1 MDRFIRSLFLEAA
14 FSDKAVE
21 IHEGSVALAALG
33 SYGRRE
39 LCLGSDVDL
48 LVIHQGRLS
57 RETSE
62 MIRRVL
68 YTLWDM
74 KLEVGHS
81 VLTFQECNRLALS
94 DFRFLTSVM
103 DARFLLGARD
113 FYRLFEAA
121 FWSKIDR
128 EKEAIRRQFLL
139 YQQKRQEKFGN
150 QEYFAEPDI
159 KEGLGGLRDIHFMAW
174 AAKLY
179 FKSKQLRDV
188 KRFSVFSHFGL
199 DKLHESES
207 FLLKVRN
214 QLHLLAGGRRED
226 RLLLPYQPKIAK
238 SLGFKNGAYNTGP
251 EKFMRDLHGHLNR
264 IRYRSEEFHVKA
276 MELIDPEPE
285 EPSPE
290 QISPEFQALKGNL
303 VLKGEELS
311 PLLVLKALDEA
322 NRRGLSLGSE
332 LIWKASKEI
341 EEQGKTLLQ
350 VPEAKDLFL
359 NLLYHPSDPKIL
371 RLALELGL
379 ITLFIPE
386 FKKIRN
392 LAQFTYYHSETVDL
406 HSLKTLETIHH
417 MARGVYSDRWPMFKQ
432 VYHELKNPE
441 WLFLVGL
448 LHDIGKGYRGEHAA
462 RGAEIV
468 ARILRR
474 LGVEENALLVIPF
487 LIQHHLLL
495 ANVSQRRDLNDEK
508 TAVQVAQIVGDLET
522 VRLLFLLTAADSFA
536 TGPIASSDWK
546 IMLLIEL
553 FFKVRRI
560 LQSGTLASPDATR
573 TVEENKTA
581 LSRSLVG
588 AFSGTEIAD
597 LMDQVST
604 RYFLNVP
611 LEDMVEH
618 FRMALSMEDH
628 KLSWTLKKVKH
639 APVTHVVLC
648 TQDRPGLFSKMV
660 GVFTL
665 HNINV
670 LSANIFTLKN
680 GLAFDLY
687 DVTNPLDPLREEER
701 WSKVLEDA
709 RQAIEDRLPLDDL
722 ISRKAQ
728 TISFDEILSPYHP
741 AEKIRVNNEGS
752 DFFTILEVGGGIRM
766 GLLYELAKKIFA
778 LGLDIRF
785 AKVNSDKEKMTGVF
799 YVRDASGQKIY
810 EDSLIEQVRREIMGV
825 LQ

>member
-1 MDRFIRSLFLEAA
+1 MDRFIRSLFLDAA
-14 FSDKAVE
+14 FSDKAEE

-68 YTLWDM
+68 YTLWDV

-103 DARFLLGARD
+103 DARFLLGARS

-128 EKEAIRRQFLL
+128 EKETIRRQFLL
-139 YQQKRQEKFGN
+139 YQQKRREKYGT
-150 QEYFAEPDI
+150 QEYFLEPDI
-159 KEGLGGLRDIHFMAW
+159 KEGMGGLRDIHFMAW

-179 FKSKQLRDV
+179 FRSKRLRDV

-226 RLLLPYQPKIAK
+226 RLLLPHQPRVAR
-238 SLGFKNGAYNTGP
+238 SLGFKNGAFNTGP

-276 MELIDPEPE
+276 MELIDPQPE
-285 EPSPE
+285 EPPPE
-290 QISPEFQALKGNL
+290 EISSDFQAVKGKL
-303 VLKGEELS
+303 VLKGGDLS
-311 PLLVLKALDEA
+311 PLLVLKALAEA
-322 NRRGLSLGSE
+322 NRRGMPLGSG
-332 LIWKASKEI
+332 LIWEASKKI
-341 EEQGKTLLQ
+341 EEHGKTLLRI
-350 VPEAKDLFL
+350 PEAKSLFL
-359 NLLYHPSDPKIL
+359 ELIYRPSDPRIL

-406 HSLKTLETIHH
+406 HSLKTLETLHDV
-417 MARGVYSDRWPMFKQ
+417 ARGVYGDRWPMFKQ
-432 VYHELKNPE
+432 VYDDLKNPE

-448 LHDIGKGYRGEHAA
+448 LHDVGKGYRGEHSA

-468 ARILRR
+468 ARVLKR
-474 LGVEENALLVIPF
+474 LGLDEEAGRVIPF

-495 ANVSQRRDLNDEK
+495 ANISQRRDLNDEK

-522 VRLLFLLTAADSFA
+522 LRLLLLLTVADSLA
-536 TGPIASSDWK
+536 TGPMASSDWK

-573 TVEENKTA
+573 TVEEHKAA

-588 AFSGTEIAD
+588 AFSGTEITE

-604 RYFLNVP
+604 RYFVNVS

-618 FRMALSMEDH
+618 FRMALGMEDQ
-628 KLSWTLKKVKH
+628 KLFWTLKKVRH
-639 APVTHVVLC
+639 APVTHVILC
-648 TQDRPGLFSKMV
+648 SRDRPGLFSKMV

-665 HNINV
+665 HNISV
-670 LSANIFTLKN
+670 LSGNIYTLKN

-687 DVTNPLDPLREEER
+687 DVTNPLDPLREEEM

-709 RQAIEDRLPLDDL
+709 RQAIEDKLPLDEL

-728 TISFDEILSPYHP
+728 TVSFEESLLPYHP
-741 AEKIRVNNEGS
+741 AERVRVDNEGS
-752 DFFTILEVGGGIRM
+752 DFFTILEVGGGTRM
-766 GLLYELAKKIFA
+766 GLLYDLAKRIFA

-810 EDSLIEQVRREIMGV
+810 ENSLIEKVRREILGV

>member
-14 FSDKAVE
+14 FSDRAEE
-21 IHEGSVALAALG
+21 IHKGSVALAALG

-68 YTLWDM
+68 YTLWDI

-150 QEYFAEPDI
+150 QEYFVEPDI

-188 KRFSVFSHFGL
+188 KRFSVFSHFSL

-214 QLHLLAGGRRED
+214 QLHLMAGGRRED
-226 RLLLPYQPKIAK
+226 RLMLPLQPKVAK
-238 SLGFKNGAYNTGP
+238 NLGFKNGAYNTGP

-264 IRYRSEEFHVKA
+264 IRYRSEEFHGKA
-276 MELIDPEPE
+276 MELIDPRPE

-290 QISPEFQALKGNL
+290 QISSEFQAVKGNL
-303 VLKGEELS
+303 VLKGEGLS
-311 PLLVLKALDEA
+311 PLLVLKALNEA
-322 NRRGLSLGSE
+322 NQRGLSLGSG
-332 LIWKASKEI
+332 LIWEAGKTI
-341 EEQGKTLLQ
+341 EEQGKSLLDL
-350 VPEAKDLFL
+350 PEAKSLFL
-359 NLLYHPSDPKIL
+359 EFLYHPSDPKIL

-406 HSLKTLETIHH
+406 HSLKTLEIIHH
-417 MARGVYSDRWPMFKQ
+417 IARGAYVDRWPLFRQ
-432 VYHELKNPE
+432 VYAELKNPE

-448 LHDIGKGYRGEHAA
+448 LHDIGKGYRGEHSA
-462 RGAEIV
+462 RGAEIIP
-468 ARILRR
+468 RILKR
-474 LGVEENALLVIPF
+474 LGVDENAVAVIPF

-508 TAVQVAQIVGDLET
+508 TAVQVAQVVGDLET
-522 VRLLFLLTAADSFA
+522 LKLLFLLTVADSLA
-536 TGPIASSDWK
+536 TGPMAGSDWK

-560 LQSGTLASPDATR
+560 LQSGTLVSPDATR
-573 TVEENKTA
+573 AVDENKAA

-588 AFSGTEIAD
+588 AFSATEITE
-597 LMDQVST
+597 LMDQVSP

-618 FRMALSMEDH
+618 FRMALGMEEH
-628 KLSWTLKKVKH
+628 ELSWTLKKVKH
-639 APVTHVVLC
+639 APVTRVILC
-648 TQDRPGLFSKMV
+648 TRDRPGLFSKMV

-670 LSANIFTLKN
+670 LSGNIFTLKN

-687 DVTNPLDPLREEER
+687 DVTNPLDPLREEEM
-701 WSKVLEDA
+701 WSKMLQDG
-709 RQAIEDRLPLDDL
+709 RQAIEDKLPLDEL
-722 ISRKAQ
+722 ISRKAEMS
-728 TISFDEILSPYHP
+728 TFEEIHSPYYP
-741 AEKIRVNNEGS
+741 VERIRVDNEGS
-752 DFFTILEVGGGIRM
+752 DFFTILEVGGGIRT
-766 GLLYELAKKIFA
+766 GLLYELAKKIFS

-810 EDSLIEQVRREIMGV
+810 EDSVLEKVRREILEV
-825 LQ
+825 LR